1 MLMHQPNFKKILNTE
16 TGKIV
21 ISILL
26 GLGLATLF
34 QRVCNDKNCILF
46 HGPVIS
52 EIDDKIHKFGE
63 KCYQYKANP
72 EACDSRKRII
82 EISHNENINNK

>member
-1 MLMHQPNFKKILNTE
+1 MQQPNFKKILNTE

-52 EIDDKIHKFGE
+52 EIDNKIYKFGE
-63 KCYQYKANP
+63 KCYQYTSKP
-72 EACDSRKRII
+72 EICDSRKRII
-82 EISHNENINNK
+82 EISHKENYE

>member
-52 EIDDKIHKFGE
+52 EFDNKIYKIGE
-63 KCYQYKANP
+63 KCYQYTAKP
-72 EACDSRKRII
+72 DICDSRKRII